1 MYSMVQAGSM
11 GVPFIA
17 VRGLLG
23 SDILKHRPDLKVE
36 EKPFHPGEQVVV
48 AQPLRPD
55 VGLFHALKADRRG
68 NCITAGLRDDWMM
81 ARAARKVI
89 VTAEEIVDHDLSL
102 QDSSNNTFLPA
113 IDVDVVV
120 KVPFGAHP
128 SRCGTLY
135 PVDEAHMKE
144 YLAAAKEERSFREYL
159 EKYVFTLDGH
169 GEYLK
174 RAGLAAIAA

>member
-1 MYSMVQAGSM
+1 
-11 GVPFIA
+11 
-17 VRGLLG
+17 
-23 SDILKHRPDLKVE
+23 
-36 EKPFHPGEQVVV
+36 
-48 AQPLRPD
+48 
-55 VGLFHALKADRRG
+55 
-68 NCITAGLRDDWMM
+68 
-81 ARAARKVI
+81 
-89 VTAEEIVDHDLSL
+89 VDHDLSL

>member
-36 EKPFHPGEQVVV
+36 ENPFHPGEQVVV
-48 AQPLRPD
+48 ARPLRPD

-81 ARAARKVI
+81 ARAARKVV
-89 VTAEEIVDHDLSL
+89 VTAEEIVDHDLTP
-102 QDSSNNTFLPA
+102 QDSANNTFLPA

-120 KVPFGAHP
+120 KVPYGAHP
-128 SRCGTLY
+128 SGCGPLY
-135 PVDEAHMKE
+135 RVDDAHMKE
-144 YLAAAKEERSFREYL
+144 YLAAAKEERTFREYL
-159 EKYVFTLDGH
+159 EKYVFAPDGH